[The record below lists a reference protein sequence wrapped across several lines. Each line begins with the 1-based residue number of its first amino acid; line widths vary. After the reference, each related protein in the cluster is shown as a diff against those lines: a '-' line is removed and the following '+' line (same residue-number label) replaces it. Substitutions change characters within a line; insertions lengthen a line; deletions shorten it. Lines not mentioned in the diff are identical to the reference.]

1 MSERAKLMCRKVRE
15 KRKSKRKKE
24 KGGGRGRKR
33 EGVGRSEGERGGGKV
48 EEDKE
53 VIAIKCAIFTLPLN
67 LDHVVCVCIRCE
79 RQHQS
84 ADVKLC

>member
-1 MSERAKLMCRKVRE
+1 MGGVEREREWGGVR
-15 KRKSKRKKE
+15 
-24 KGGGRGRKR
+24 
-33 EGVGRSEGERGGGKV
+33 ERGGGGQV